1 MAHRSRSATRWQR
14 HALAAGLACALSA
27 GCGDNDSGDAASPG
41 STGVGQGGAQDF
53 GAFRALL
60 DAREIPGPGTLDSVG
75 FFNEH
80 KIELPPAECGQ
91 DVCAHALLGVMG
103 NMISG
108 ANCTMVM
115 IGLNSPLDPETIER
129 PPLNLALAIDT
140 SGSMAGEPIARVR
153 EGLLRMLDALQP
165 EDHVSLVAFSDRA
178 TVVAD
183 GDSGDFRSFAA
194 AIDDLRAAGSTN
206 IYDGLRSAYELIE
219 RDFDAERQN
228 RVILLSDGEATAGV
242 LQSARIAALGRA
254 YAEQGIGLSTIGLGV
269 EFDPVLLRT
278 LAEAG
283 AGTFHFVDDLAAVRE
298 VFSEEVSL
306 VVVPIA
312 QRGSLE
318 LRVAEGYELRALYG
332 TRLSDLDLTRASIDL
347 PTLHIA
353 HRQNADD
360 VEGGRRGGGGVIIA
374 ELVPTAD
381 STEDVGTLEFA
392 YDDPR
397 SGERVSQEAVVS
409 SPEIDDDTLEEGY
422 FGGPGVEKAFVAL
435 NIYAGF
441 EIAATASAGGD
452 YGTAIATLEALADN
466 AGEWLED
473 NPDPDIEDDLEYVDR
488 FIDLLEE
495 QQVLARPAQPPNPWP
510 RD

>member
-1 MAHRSRSATRWQR
+1 MATRWQR
-14 HALAAGLACALSA
+14 FALAAGLTCALAA
-27 GCGDNDSGDAASPG
+27 GCGDDDSGDAAQGPG
-41 STGVGQGGAQDF
+41 STGIGQGGAQDF

-60 DAREIPGPGTLDSVG
+60 DVGEIPGPDTLDSVG

-80 KIELPPAECGQ
+80 KIELPPAECGH
-91 DVCAHALLGVMG
+91 DVCVHGLLGVMG

-115 IGLNSPLDPETIER
+115 IGLNSPLDPASIER

-140 SGSMAGEPIARVR
+140 SGSMAGAPIARVR

-178 TVVAD
+178 RVIAD
-183 GDSGDFRSFAA
+183 GDSGDFRTFAA
-194 AIDDLRAAGSTN
+194 AIEELHAAGSTN
-206 IYDGLRSAYELIE
+206 IYDGLRSAYELVE

-242 LQSARIAALGRA
+242 LQSARIAELGRA

-269 EFDPVLLRT
+269 EFDPALLRT

-283 AGTFHFVDDLAAVRE
+283 AGTFHFVEDAAAVRE
-298 VFSEEVSL
+298 VFSEEVQL

-312 QRGSLE
+312 QRGTLE

-332 TRLSDLDLTRASIDL
+332 TRLSNLDPTSAWIEL

-353 HRQNADD
+353 HRQSADD

-374 ELVPTAD
+374 ELVPAGD
-381 STEDVGTLEFA
+381 SPADVGSIELA

-397 SGERVSQEAVVS
+397 SGERVSQEALVS
-409 SPEIDDDTLEEGY
+409 SPEIDDDTLEGGY

-435 NIYAGF
+435 NVYAGF
-441 EIAATASAGGD
+441 EIAATAAAGGD

-466 AGEWLED
+466 ASEWLD
-473 NPDPDIEDDLEYVDR
+473 ANPDPDIEDDLEYVDR
-488 FIDLLEE
+488 FIELLERQE
-495 QQVLARPAQPPNPWP
+495 VLARPAQPPNPWP